1 MVYNFNEQK
10 YKDVFAQMF
19 GTRAFE
25 DGMSQARRIGA
36 TTAQAAFA
44 KDDYEDRL
52 SEAKAAA
59 KAQADYEE
67 ALAEAQGA
75 MGGSAGGSDPYDE
88 LIKEWKGQRY
98 KSNQSKLGQYYE
110 TESKNLNK
118 GRTQARKKIEDVFP
132 GAIPSVR
139 DNKKLTA
146 WDKMKLMGG

>member
-10 YKDVFAQMF
+10 YKDIFAQMY
-19 GTRAFE
+19 GANAFE
-25 DGMSQARRIGA
+25 NGMAQARKIGTSA
-36 TTAQAAFA
+36 AQAELA
-44 KDDYEDRL
+44 KDEYAERL
-52 SEAKAAA
+52 REARAAA

-67 ALAEAQGA
+67 ALAKAQEAL
-75 MGGSAGGSDPYDE
+75 GGSAGSDPYDE
-88 LIKEWKGQRY
+88 LIKEWKGQKY
-98 KSNQSKLGQYYE
+98 KSNQSNLGKYYE

-118 GRTQARKKIEDVFP
+118 GRSKARKKIEDIYP